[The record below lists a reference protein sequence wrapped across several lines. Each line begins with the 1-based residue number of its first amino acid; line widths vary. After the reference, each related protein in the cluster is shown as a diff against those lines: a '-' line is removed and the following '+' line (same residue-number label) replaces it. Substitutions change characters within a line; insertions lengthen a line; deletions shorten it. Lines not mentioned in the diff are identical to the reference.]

1 MEIKKEYPKHVAI
14 ILDGN
19 RRWAKERG
27 LTGLQGHKAGF
38 DNIKRLS
45 TYVLNQGTEVLSVF
59 AFSTENFNRSK
70 EEVNYLMDLFVNK
83 FRSEKKYYQDKNIK
97 VVFSGREALLR
108 SDVLQVIR
116 SLEEDTKNNT
126 GGIFNVCLNYGGQYE
141 VVDAVKKIV
150 RENVDVE
157 QLTPELFQHYLYQD
171 LPPIDLLIRTSG
183 EKRLSNFMLYQASY
197 AELYFTDTYFPS
209 FDEEA
214 YEQAIDEYLKRNRR
228 FGGDQK

>member
-1 MEIKKEYPKHVAI
+1 MWS
-14 ILDGN
+14 LRNNG
-19 RRWAKERG
+19 RR
-27 LTGLQGHKAGF
+27 F
-38 DNIKRLS
+38 DYYGSK
-45 TYVLNQGTEVLSVF
+45 
-59 AFSTENFNRSK
+59 TENFNRSK

-83 FRSEKKYYQDKNIK
+83 FRSEKKYYQDRNIR
-97 VVFSGREALLR
+97 VVFSGRETSLR
-108 SDVLQVIR
+108 PDVLKVIR
-116 SLEEDTKNNT
+116 TLEEETKHNT

-150 RENVDVE
+150 KEQVDVE
-157 QLTPELFQHYLYQD
+157 SLTPELFAHYFYQD

-197 AELYFTDTYFPS
+197 AELYFTDTYFPA

>member
-1 MEIKKEYPKHVAI
+1 M
-14 ILDGN
+14 
-19 RRWAKERG
+19 
-27 LTGLQGHKAGF
+27 
-38 DNIKRLS
+38 
-45 TYVLNQGTEVLSVF
+45 
-59 AFSTENFNRSK
+59 
-70 EEVNYLMDLFVNK
+70 
-83 FRSEKKYYQDKNIK
+83 
-97 VVFSGREALLR
+97 LR

-141 VVDAVKKIV
+141 VIDAVKKIV